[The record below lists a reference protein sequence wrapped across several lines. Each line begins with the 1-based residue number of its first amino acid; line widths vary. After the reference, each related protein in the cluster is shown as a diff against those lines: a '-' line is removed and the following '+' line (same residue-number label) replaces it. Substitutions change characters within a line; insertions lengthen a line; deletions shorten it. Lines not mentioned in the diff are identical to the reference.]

1 MTRAL
6 ELGRAIKV
14 AADYKRP
21 LTVDAVVAPRRRIR
35 RFTSLLVLSYQ
46 SQRGTFG
53 SVRARTTIVRKLTE
67 ADQLVADR
75 RVVTPASRHIV
86 YGRGSKPAQDVRPL
100 VALRTRRRTAR

>member
-75 RVVTPASRHIV
+75 RVVTWPADTSSTVAALNQHKT
-86 YGRGSKPAQDVRPL
+86 YGP
-100 VALRTRRRTAR
+100 